1 MLAYVAIR
9 GWGHLIGG
17 FTMYA
22 PKSLVRDDSQDGKE
36 DVILS
41 VVTELIA
48 ISERLVNMGPME
60 RGSLKAAASGDAVAD
75 RQAQLFALADEE
87 LRRRKLRARFLP
99 AQFFGEAAW
108 SMLLDLYVSEFRK
121 RPVATTSACI
131 AGDVPA
137 STALR
142 WLDLLEQRA
151 LIERYES
158 DRDRRVKFIR
168 LTAEGRNALEA
179 ILSSY

>member
-1 MLAYVAIR
+1 MR
-9 GWGHLIGG
+9 GHLIGG

-22 PKSLVRDDSQDGKE
+22 PKSFVQTEDHLDGE
-36 DVILS
+36 DGFLS
-41 VVTELIA
+41 VVTELVMIT
-48 ISERLVNMGPME
+48 ERLANMGPVE
-60 RGSLKAAASGDAVAD
+60 RNTVRPGPNTAPIID
-75 RQAQLFALADEE
+75 RQTHLVGLAEEE

-108 SMLLDLYVSEFRK
+108 SMLLDLYVSEFRQ

-131 AGDVPA
+131 AADVPA

-142 WLDLLEQRA
+142 WLDLLEQRS
-151 LIERYES
+151 LIERYDS
-158 DRDRRVKFIR
+158 DQDRRVKFIR
-168 LTAEGRNALEA
+168 LTGDGRQALEA